1 MKDKKINSEKET
13 EDTLARRE
21 LLTKYGPY
29 TAPLVI
35 SMLIPSEAYG
45 HNTGQPY
52 STSATCVADP
62 AGGTMH
68 GPTMTGHCMIN
79 GAMGGNQTH
88 PVSNPG
94 PP

>member
-1 MKDKKINSEKET
+1 MKKNSFKQESQ
-13 EDTLARRE
+13 DLIARRE

-29 TAPLVI
+29 TAPIVV
-35 SMLIPSEAYG
+35 SMLVPQEAFG
-45 HNTGQPY
+45 HNTMQPY

-62 AGGTMH
+62 AGGNMH
-68 GPTMTGHCMIN
+68 GPTMVGHCMIN
-79 GAMGGNQTH
+79 GNPGGGQTH